1 MHDGPN
7 VPSSRVEH
15 EHEEE
20 VPHDHGGSKL
30 KGPTPEDVKV
40 MKSGLGHTSVPHTYH
55 TTPSR
60 AGNQPRDPVASPR
73 SEAEAISAYPE
84 GGGGRR
90 GGVPGRGHHD
100 LHGEGALGVATGE

>member
-20 VPHDHGGSKL
+20 VPHDHISKGAAGSQPISQMSVLHGGSKL

-40 MKSGLGHTSVPHTYH
+40 IKGGPGHTSHMSRLYCHTF
-55 TTPSR
+55 SR
-60 AGNQPRDPVASPR
+60 RKSTA
-73 SEAEAISAYPE
+73 
-84 GGGGRR
+84 
-90 GGVPGRGHHD
+90 
-100 LHGEGALGVATGE
+100 